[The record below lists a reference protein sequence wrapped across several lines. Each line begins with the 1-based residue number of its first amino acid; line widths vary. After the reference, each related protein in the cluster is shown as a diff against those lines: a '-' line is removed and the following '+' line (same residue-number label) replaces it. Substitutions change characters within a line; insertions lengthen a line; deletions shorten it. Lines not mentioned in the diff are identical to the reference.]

1 MPRQNCRRSRDMNRA
16 RAEAEAAA
24 RAIIAQ
30 GRSVAA
36 QAGEARAGAEAAM
49 EAEEPMN
56 RYIYPLPV
64 CDAPAAC
71 PAVPCG
77 CEQETLERI
86 LEVLSGQNQL
96 LVDILGAIN
105 SLTAAMLAAQ
115 CRR

>member
-1 MPRQNCRRSRDMNRA
+1 MPRQNCRRSRELNRA
-16 RAEAEAAA
+16 RTEAEAAA

-36 QAGEARAGAEAAM
+36 QGGGPSAGAEAAM
-49 EAEEPMN
+49 EPEEPMN

-71 PAVPCG
+71 PAAPCG
-77 CEQETLERI
+77 CGQETLERV
-86 LEVLSGQNQL
+86 LEVLAGQNQL
-96 LVDILGAIN
+96 LVDLLGAVN
-105 SLTAAMLAAQ
+105 ALTAATLAAQ